1 MRVICR
7 AGKWTET
14 TVTSITKVG
23 FKADN
28 RLSMRPCT
36 LCTFFNNLQL
46 ETCMIWMNLKDS
58 TYHSYNH
65 SYPVNWPQLSLQKY
79 FLLFT
84 KKQKF
89 HIYNYFSLLNHSFTC
104 KSLFISALKMTEK
117 MMQCV
122 SNWITWYRDET
133 SFYTSNT
140 TAVSANL
147 LRQIYLWWK
156 THVYLNRVN
165 LEYYLNSTSICC
177 CMPLKAFEHKIR
189 LYIIKHLQKANQ

>member
-7 AGKWTET
+7 AGKWTEI

-65 SYPVNWPQLSLQKY
+65 SYPVNWPQLSLQKD
-79 FLLFT
+79 FLLFA

-104 KSLFISALKMTEK
+104 KSPFISALKMTEK

-147 LRQIYLWWK
+147 LRQIYL
-156 THVYLNRVN
+156 
-165 LEYYLNSTSICC
+165 
-177 CMPLKAFEHKIR
+177 
-189 LYIIKHLQKANQ
+189 